1 MVFAKFGGVE
11 QIITDA
17 QTGLSNSS
25 NLTLTQIEA
34 TPSGTKT
41 TLRAALTFKD
51 AREVGDLL
59 KNFRDPSTPNQKS
72 DEEILVGETNLDVG
86 IPHLSFSRKLDV
98 REFLPTEARNPMALR
113 LLGKSQI
120 TYKIHLPT
128 PAKTHNADQIFN
140 DRKSLLWNVP
150 LSRLLAEPVEMKFTA
165 PLPRLPLY
173 LTLAALLLLLFTLGF
188 VFWRRAKNS
197 ASTSTN
203 ERN

>member
-86 IPHLSFSRKLDV
+86 IPHLSFSRKLDA

-113 LLGKSQI
+113 LLGESQI

-140 DRKSLLWNVP
+140 DRKSLQWNVP

-173 LTLAALLLLLFTLGF
+173 LTLAALLILLFTLGF